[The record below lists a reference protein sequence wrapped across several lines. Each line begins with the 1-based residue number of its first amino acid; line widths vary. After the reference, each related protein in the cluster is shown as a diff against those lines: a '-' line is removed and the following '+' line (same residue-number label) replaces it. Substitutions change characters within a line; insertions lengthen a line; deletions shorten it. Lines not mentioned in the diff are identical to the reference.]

1 MNLTEYTKT
10 DSTLD
15 KNTKVE
21 TVNKFESAETISK
34 SSAASLTETTDSA
47 GTTVNYSLYGAIPNN
62 SNVLRSSVVVHG
74 KVNGQSRIANMS
86 NGMSRNLLVES
97 RYRDLSY
104 DISIDYENETGELVQ
119 INENVIANADG
130 AVTFNQ
136 TVKGQTF
143 TNIETYV
150 DELQKQ
156 INALARRVTE
166 LEK

>member
-1 MNLTEYTKT
+1 MVLIDYTAT
-10 DSTLD
+10 NSTLD
-15 KNTKVE
+15 AASRVESTATFESSE
-21 TVNKFESAETISK
+21 TVSK

-47 GTTVNYSLYGAIPNN
+47 GTTVNYSLYSAIPEN
-62 SNVLRSSVVVHG
+62 SNVLRSSVVIHG
-74 KVNGQSRIANMS
+74 KVNGQSRIASMF
-86 NGMSRNLLVES
+86 NGMSRNVLVES

-104 DISIDYENETGELVQ
+104 DVSIDYENAAGELVQ

-143 TNIETYV
+143 INIEAYV
-150 DELQKQ
+150 YELQKQ
-156 INALARRVTE
+156 INVLSRRVTE

>member
-1 MNLTEYTKT
+1 MNLSEYTKT

-15 KNTKVE
+15 ANTGAE
-21 TVNKFESAETISK
+21 SATKFESAETISK

-47 GTTVNYSLYGAIPNN
+47 GTTVSYSLYGAIPEN

-74 KVNGQSRIANMS
+74 KVNGQSRIANMF
-86 NGMSRNLLVES
+86 NGMSRNVLIES
-97 RYRDLSY
+97 RYNDLSY
-104 DISIDYENETGELVQ
+104 DVSIDYENEAGELVQ
-119 INENVIANADG
+119 INENVIANAGG

-143 TNIETYV
+143 IDVESYV
-150 DELQKQ
+150 YELQKQ